1 MTDLQVEQGSTDPAV
16 AGETFTIA
24 LKGDA
29 GNITI
34 NTAIDLADDNVYK
47 AVMQAGLEAIFNK
60 ANGMAKIIAGV
71 TKLEGAELEKR
82 KAEIIEA
89 AGKTKDQL
97 TAGVVPGAKRVKTS
111 GAEGTEALRIAK
123 NIIKDLLRNQG
134 LKQSAFTAKQL
145 TEAAKAVLAK
155 QPHIMDLAR
164 KNLAERAT
172 EAQGTKQLDLST
184 LLGDKVNDPAS
195 KAKPKVAPTR
205 KGTKKGDPI
214 SAKQAGM
221 AAPRAKPGTGQ
232 TAH

>member
-1 MTDLQVEQGSTDPAV
+1 MTDVTVEPGTEPAS
-16 AGETFTIA
+16 AGETFIVT
-24 LKGDA
+24 LKGGA
-29 GNITI
+29 GEVTI
-34 NTAIDLADDNVYK
+34 NTAVDLENDLVYK
-47 AVMQAGLEAIFNK
+47 AVMQAGLDAIFGK
-60 ANGMAKIIAGV
+60 ANGMVKIVAGI
-71 TKLEGAELEKR
+71 TKLEGAALD
-82 KAEIIEA
+82 KAKADILEA

-97 TAGVVPGAKRVKTS
+97 QAGIVPGAKRVKTS

-123 NIIKDLLRNQG
+123 NIVKDLIRNQG

-155 QPHIMDLAR
+155 QPHIMDLAK
-164 KNLAERAT
+164 KNLAERAN
-172 EAQGTKQLDLST
+172 EAQGTKALDLTT

-205 KGTKKGDPI
+205 KKKADGTI

-221 AAPRAKPGTGQ
+221 AAPRTKPGTGQ